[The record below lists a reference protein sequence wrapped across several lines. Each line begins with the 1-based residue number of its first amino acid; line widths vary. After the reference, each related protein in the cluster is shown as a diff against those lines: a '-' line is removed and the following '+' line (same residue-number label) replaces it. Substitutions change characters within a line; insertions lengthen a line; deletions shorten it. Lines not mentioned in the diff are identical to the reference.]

1 MRAKLS
7 AQNVLQLVVNSLL
20 NGTGMKMQYY
30 LIIFVM
36 SLRTKHTNSLFYR
49 LPERILV
56 HTQLE
61 LEMKILKYDW
71 MLQVKFCILTL
82 MMLCIVVRFII
93 VQMCLL
99 NSNMCI
105 LNTPMEVGIH
115 QNIYVNENVLLN
127 YNFRIIGIC
136 VYVTVNL
143 YNQELCIITEIL
155 RNYV

>member
-1 MRAKLS
+1 MRAK
-7 AQNVLQLVVNSLL
+7 LVVNSLL

-71 MLQVKFCILTL
+71 ML
-82 MMLCIVVRFII
+82 
-93 VQMCLL
+93 
-99 NSNMCI
+99 
-105 LNTPMEVGIH
+105 
-115 QNIYVNENVLLN
+115 
-127 YNFRIIGIC
+127 
-136 VYVTVNL
+136 
-143 YNQELCIITEIL
+143 
-155 RNYV
+155 